1 MDRTEIEYLHLHV
14 MWRSEIKPPE
24 DAEIDES
31 VFEEIYRMQ
40 EGQNVCIKDENWIS
54 ERKI

>member
-24 DAEIDES
+24 GAEIDET
-31 VFEEIYRMQ
+31 VFEEIYKMQ
-40 EGQNVCIKDENWIS
+40 EEQE
-54 ERKI
+54 EQE